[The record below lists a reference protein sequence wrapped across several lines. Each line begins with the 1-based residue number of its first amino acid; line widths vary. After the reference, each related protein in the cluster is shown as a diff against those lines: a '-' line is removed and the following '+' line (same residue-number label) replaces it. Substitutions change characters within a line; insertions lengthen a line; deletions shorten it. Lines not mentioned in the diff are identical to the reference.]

1 MRSDLPSHVPVILRA
16 VDAYDLLLG
25 TGLWLHVGRYRSVR
39 SFALR
44 YGTAGGRRRRRRRRQ
59 SRLLPPA
66 SSFDR
71 TAEYLYLPTYL
82 TLPTYS
88 RTCDYPYRLQK
99 LREGGI
105 LSSSTTW
112 LLTATISSPCIPPTS
127 YPRTKSLIIPN
138 IRLSPHLS
146 TKARAKPSKQKTV
159 DPPPRNIIRK
169 TGPNHATGRTTSHPI
184 PPFHH
189 QPLSSPLQQK
199 KRPLFFSETGKG
211 KTLACLQGWK
221 KKLLPVW
228 P

>member
-1 MRSDLPSHVPVILRA
+1 MELQEEEEEE
-16 VDAYDLLLG
+16 G
-25 TGLWLHVGRYRSVR
+25 K
-39 SFALR
+39 
-44 YGTAGGRRRRRRRRQ
+44 AGCFL
-59 SRLLPPA
+59 LLPPLTGQR
-66 SSFDR
+66 STCTYR
-71 TAEYLYLPTYL
+71 YLPDLAYIL
-82 TLPTYS
+82 ENV
-88 RTCDYPYRLQK
+88 RLS
-99 LREGGI
+99 I
-105 LSSSTTW
+105 P
-112 LLTATISSPCIPPTS
+112 ATKAERGRNSQLVNYMVTHRHHLFSMHTS

-138 IRLSPHLS
+138 IKLSPHLS

-199 KRPLFFSETGKG
+199 KGLFCFRKPV
-211 KTLACLQGWK
+211 KAKLLLACRGG